1 MKLYEIAKD
10 IEAAFSDIEDSGAE
24 ISDSL
29 RTKLDALKDN
39 LDVKA
44 DNIVRV
50 VQSLEA
56 RAEGFKAEQER
67 LAKKRKSAESKIEW
81 LKTYIAD
88 CMQLMGTRKLET
100 ELFTLS
106 LRNSE
111 RVEVPDPEMLPEQY
125 KRTKV
130 TVEPDKTL
138 IKSDL
143 KCGATIP
150 GVVVLENV
158 TLQIK

>member
-1 MKLYEIAKD
+1 MRLYDIAKEV
-10 IEAAFSDIEDSGAE
+10 EAAFDGLEESGAE
-24 ISDSL
+24 ISDDL

-44 DNIVRV
+44 DNIVRFI
-50 VQSLEA
+50 QELEVA
-56 RAEGFKAEQER
+56 AEGYKAEQER
-67 LAKKRKSAESKIEW
+67 LAKKRKSAEGKIDW
-81 LKTYIAD
+81 LKTYVAD
-88 CMQLMGTRKLET
+88 CMQLMGTKKLET

-111 RVEVPDPEMLPEQY
+111 RIEVPDPEMLPEQY
-125 KRTKV
+125 RRTKV

-158 TLQIK
+158 SLQIK